1 MRYFRFDN
9 LGLIV
14 SSVLIILVLTPSMG
28 IAKQQ
33 PQVFST
39 WEGFEADKCASIWL
53 IKKFIDKNAM
63 IRFYPKGETIT
74 QGIPFDTPD
83 AKFRRYYN
91 MSTFE
96 SLLKHYKIKDPKV
109 NYIGRIIHDIEVN
122 VWEKKVI
129 KETRIV
135 QDEVNKI
142 IWNTTGNKEIIKKS
156 AIFFDLLYEKVL
168 KRNEKRNAD

>member
-1 MRYFRFDN
+1 MRYFRINIFW
-9 LGLIV
+9 LIV
-14 SSVLIILVLTPSMG
+14 PLVLIVLLLTPSLVF
-28 IAKQQ
+28 AEQQ

-53 IKKFIDKNAM
+53 ITKFIDKDAI
-63 IRFYPKGETIT
+63 IRFYPKGEAIT

-83 AKFRRYYN
+83 AGFRRYYN
-91 MSTFE
+91 ISTFE
-96 SLLKHYKIKDPKV
+96 SLLRHYKIKDPKV

-122 VWEKKVI
+122 VWEKKVL

-168 KRNEKRNAD
+168 KRNEKKNAD

>member
-1 MRYFRFDN
+1 MYYSRINIFW
-9 LGLIV
+9 LIV
-14 SSVLIILVLTPSMG
+14 LLLNPSMVF
-28 IAKQQ
+28 AEQQ

-53 IKKFIDKNAM
+53 ITKFIDKNAI
-63 IRFYPKGETIT
+63 IRFYPKGEAIT
-74 QGIPFDTPD
+74 QSIPFDTPD

-96 SLLKHYKIKDPKV
+96 SLLKHYKIKNPKV

-142 IWNTTGNKEIIKKS
+142 IWESKDSEEIIRKTNT
-156 AIFFDLLYEKVL
+156 FFNSLYENNLGKFESFQ
-168 KRNEKRNAD
+168 K